1 MVLGTVLQ
9 LVVLANWIATLTKM
23 PNGNEILSVTII
35 WIPQSNLTSHRV
47 GSVFNSFHHPS
58 TLSKKIT
65 PFKERM
71 NFKALNH
78 S

>member
-9 LVVLANWIATLTKM
+9 LVVLVNWIATLTKM

-35 WIPQSNLTSHRV
+35 WIPQSNLMSHRV
-47 GSVFNSFHHPS
+47 GSVFSSFQHPS
-58 TLSKKIT
+58 KLSKKIT
-65 PFKERM
+65 PFKERR
-71 NFKALNH
+71 NFKAVNH